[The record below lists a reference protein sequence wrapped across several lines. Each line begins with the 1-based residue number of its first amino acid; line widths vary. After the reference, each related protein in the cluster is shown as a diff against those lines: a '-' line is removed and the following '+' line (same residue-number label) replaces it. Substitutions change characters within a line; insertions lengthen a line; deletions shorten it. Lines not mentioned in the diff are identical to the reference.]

1 MDTVAPR
8 PRRFGALWIIL
19 GVAVLLGIWSI
30 VSYNRLVA
38 AKTGVEA
45 SWAQV
50 ETQYQ
55 RRFDLVP
62 NLVNTVKG
70 AANFEQQTFVQV
82 TEARSQFASA
92 PTRDDKIA
100 VAQNFESSL
109 SRLLVTVEA
118 YPQLKATQAFQ
129 DLMAQLEG
137 TENRIGT
144 ARRDYNEEVRSY
156 NLAVRQFPGSLFAGL
171 FGFAPEK
178 FFESAQGSDKAPAVD
193 FNG

>member
-1 MDTVAPR
+1 MDTVVPR

-19 GVAVLLGIWSI
+19 GIVVLLGIWSI
-30 VSYNRLVA
+30 MSYNSLVT

-62 NLVNTVKG
+62 NLVSTVKG

-82 TEARSQFASA
+82 TQARSQFAA
-92 PTRDDKIA
+92 ATTRDEKIA

-129 DLMAQLEG
+129 DLMTQLEG

-156 NLAVRQFPGSLFAGL
+156 NLVVRRFPGSLSAGL

-178 FFESAQGSDKAPAVD
+178 FFEGAPGSDQAPTVD